1 MRHTAAF
8 SISVAS
14 KPIHNPS
21 MRRPYSDKLMRFP
34 KPLIHTIIQRG
45 DNRERV
51 EGIPGIVCILAFI
64 ILYHHGVPIIS
75 VKGVAAETVPKPYHS
90 VTHNGYS
97 PHNPSIPVELMNP
110 K

>member
-1 MRHTAAF
+1 M
-8 SISVAS
+8 
-14 KPIHNPS
+14 
-21 MRRPYSDKLMRFP
+21 
-34 KPLIHTIIQRG
+34 G
-45 DNRERV
+45 EV
-51 EGIPGIVCILAFI
+51 EGIPAIVGILTFI
-64 ILYHHGVPIIS
+64 ILYHHGVPVIS